1 MSEKYAVI
9 RISGHQ
15 YLVREGDVLDIT
27 TTKVVEGEEPVKVEA
42 EVLLVNDDGKIEVGT
57 PTVAGVKVEFEI
69 ENEFNDK
76 IHVRRYKSKSRYR
89 RKKGFKYPMQ
99 RIKIVSIGSAKS
111 SVSKSKPKVEKV
123 EKVEKASTK
132 ATASK
137 KETK

>member
-27 TTKVVEGEEPVKVEA
+27 TTKVVEGKDQVKVEA
-42 EVLLVNDDGKIEVGT
+42 EVLLVNNDGKIEVGT

-99 RIKIVSIGSAKS
+99 RIKIVSIESAKS
-111 SVSKSKPKVEKV
+111 TVSKSKPKVEK
-123 EKVEKASTK
+123 ASTK
-132 ATASK
+132 AKSESK
-137 KETK
+137 EKAVKK

>member
-15 YLVREGDVLDIT
+15 YLVREGDLLDIT
-27 TTKVVEGEEPVKVEA
+27 TTKVVEGEDPVKVEA

-57 PTVAGVKVEFEI
+57 PTVVGVKVKFEV
-69 ENEFNDK
+69 EREFNEK

-99 RIKIVSIGSAKS
+99 RIKIVSIGSAKAAA
-111 SVSKSKPKVEKV
+111 SKAKP
-123 EKVEKASTK
+123 KVEKASTK
-132 ATASK
+132 AESASK